1 VEHDL
6 MPKARSKV
14 TAPLSVIS
22 DAVCVRCGC
31 VCDDIE
37 LTVRENKVTEAR
49 NACAM
54 GSEWFLSS
62 FPEKRPVATIRGRE
76 VALNEA
82 LAEAGRIL
90 ANARFPLVHGLA
102 DSTCEAQRIAVSI
115 ADRIGACLDTAMPLH
130 HGLSGMAFQG
140 VGEIHCSLGE
150 VKNRA
155 DLVVFWGCD
164 PVASHPRHGE
174 RYSVHAKGLFT
185 PDGRGSRKIAHV
197 DTRPD
202 TGGLHPD
209 LFVPLEPGMDF
220 EALWTLRA
228 MLRGLEIEPES
239 IAGAPLTA
247 LRSLA
252 DAMKASRFGVLFLGT
267 GKSAEADSHMV
278 VDAAL
283 SLALDLNRQSRFYV
297 SPMRGSGNPTGADNV
312 VTWQTG
318 YPFGVNLGRGFPR
331 FNPGEFSAEE
341 VLGRGEADA
350 ALVLAADPMADLA
363 PAAREH
369 LSRIPVVALDYRET
383 ETTRL
388 AEVAFTVAHYGTS
401 TEGTVYR
408 MDDVS
413 LPLRP
418 AIHSPF
424 PTAEVVLDGIA
435 GVIGAMR

>member
-1 VEHDL
+1 
-6 MPKARSKV
+6 MSMARPKES
-14 TAPLSVIS
+14 TPLSVIS

-37 LTVRENKVTEAR
+37 LRVENNTITQAR
-49 NACAM
+49 HACAM
-54 GSEWFLSS
+54 GVEWFLRS
-62 FPEKRPVATIRGRE
+62 FPEKRPIATIRGRE
-76 VALNEA
+76 VSLPEA
-82 LAEAGRIL
+82 FAEAGRIL
-90 ANARFPLVHGLA
+90 ENARFPLVHGLA
-102 DSTCEAQRIAVSI
+102 DTTCEAQRIAVSI
-115 ADRIGACLDTAMPLH
+115 ADRLGACLDTAMPLH

-164 PVASHPRHGE
+164 PGVTHPRHGE
-174 RYSVHAKGLFT
+174 RYSVLARGLFT
-185 PDGRGSRKIAHV
+185 PQGRGSRKIVHV

-202 TGGLHPD
+202 TSGLHPD
-209 LFVPLEPGMDF
+209 LFVPLEHGMDF

-228 MLRGLEIEPES
+228 MVRGLDIAPES
-239 IAGAPLTA
+239 IVGAPLSG

-252 DAMKASRFGVLFLGT
+252 EAMKESRFGVLFLGT

-283 SLALDLNRQSRFYV
+283 SLALDMNRHSRFYV

-341 VLGRGEADA
+341 ILGRGEADA
-350 ALVLAADPMADLA
+350 ALVVAADPMADLA
-363 PAAREH
+363 PAARAH

-383 ETTRL
+383 ETTRV
-388 AEVAFTVAHYGTS
+388 AQVAFTVAHYGAS

-418 AIHSPF
+418 AIDSPF
-424 PTAEVVLDGIA
+424 PSAEVVLDGIA
-435 GVIGAMR
+435 CVIGAKP